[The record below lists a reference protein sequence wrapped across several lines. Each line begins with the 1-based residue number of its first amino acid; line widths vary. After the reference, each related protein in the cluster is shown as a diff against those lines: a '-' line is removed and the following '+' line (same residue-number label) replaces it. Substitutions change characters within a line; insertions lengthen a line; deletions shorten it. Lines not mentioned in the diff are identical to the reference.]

1 MAEIAWTRMERKES
15 EEEEADGSQHEAD
28 ECGLGEVPCMYTIKR
43 NVVQWCREWGL
54 LAVTIILVIVN
65 LHLLRTCTFR

>member
-1 MAEIAWTRMERKES
+1 MYSEQP
-15 EEEEADGSQHEAD
+15 EEEMVED
-28 ECGLGEVPCMYTIKR
+28 ECGLGEVPWMYTIKHH
-43 NVVQWCREWGL
+43 VVQWCREWGL